1 LARHEIAAPDA
12 KPLSE
17 PDLKPTLSYRPMTL
31 DDVAYVLTVEN
42 EVYPYPWT
50 ERILQDCIRV
60 GYDCWLALV
69 NDTVVAHAVVSV
81 AAGESHLLN
90 LSVSKKHQ
98 GKGIG
103 KAFIDF
109 LIDIVRN
116 KQATVML
123 LEVRPSNLQ
132 AISCYDAVG
141 FNEIGCR
148 KDYYPTANG
157 KEDAL
162 LYAKEIY

>member
-1 LARHEIAAPDA
+1 MARHEITAADTKA
-12 KPLSE
+12 LSGV
-17 PDLKPTLSYRPMTL
+17 DLKPSLSYRPMTL

-60 GYDCWLALV
+60 GYDCWLSLEK
-69 NDTVVAHAVVSV
+69 DTIVGHAVVSV

-90 LSVSKKHQ
+90 LSVSSKHQ
-98 GKGIG
+98 GKGVG
-103 KAFIDF
+103 KAFINF
-109 LIDIVRN
+109 LIDIVRSKN
-116 KQATVML
+116 ATVML

-132 AISCYDAVG
+132 AIHCYDASG

>member
-1 LARHEIAAPDA
+1 LARHEITASDA
-12 KPLSE
+12 KLVSKVN
-17 PDLKPTLSYRPMTL
+17 LKPILSYRPMTL
-31 DDVAYVLTVEN
+31 NDVTYVLTVEN

-50 ERILQDCIRV
+50 ERILQDCIKV
-60 GYDCWLALV
+60 GYDCWLALE
-69 NDTVVAHAVVSV
+69 NDDIVAHAIVSV

-90 LSVSKKHQ
+90 LSVSAKHQ
-98 GKGIG
+98 SKGIG

-109 LIDIVRN
+109 LIDTVRSKN
-116 KQATVML
+116 ATVML

-148 KDYYPTANG
+148 KDYYPAANG

>member
-1 LARHEIAAPDA
+1 MSKA
-12 KPLSE
+12 
-17 PDLKPTLSYRPMTL
+17 DLKPALSYRPMTL
-31 DDVAYVLTVEN
+31 DDVAYVLKVEN

-60 GYDCWLALV
+60 GYDCWLSLE
-69 NDTVVAHAVVSV
+69 NDSIVAHAVVSV

-90 LSVSKKHQ
+90 LSVSEKHQ

-103 KAFIDF
+103 KAFIYF
-109 LIDIVRN
+109 LIDTVRN
-116 KQATVML
+116 KNATVML

-148 KDYYPTANG
+148 KNYYPTANG

>member
-1 LARHEIAAPDA
+1 M
-12 KPLSE
+12 SE
-17 PDLKPTLSYRPMTL
+17 TDLKPALSYRPMTL
-31 DDVAYVLTVEN
+31 NDVAYVLTVEN

-60 GYDCWLALV
+60 GYDCWLALE
-69 NDTVVAHAVVSV
+69 NDLVVAHAVVSV

-90 LSVSKKHQ
+90 LSVSRKHQ
-98 GKGIG
+98 SKGIG

-109 LIDIVRN
+109 LIDIVRSKN
-116 KQATVML
+116 ATVML

-148 KDYYPTANG
+148 KDYYPASEG

-162 LYAKEIY
+162 LFAKEIY

>member
-1 LARHEIAAPDA
+1 MR
-12 KPLSE
+12 
-17 PDLKPTLSYRPMTL
+17 L

-60 GYDCWLALV
+60 GYDCWLSLE
-69 NDTVVAHAVVSV
+69 NDAIVAHAVVSV

-90 LSVSKKHQ
+90 LSVSAKHQ

-109 LIDIVRN
+109 LIDTVRSKN
-116 KQATVML
+116 ATVML

-148 KDYYPTANG
+148 KNYYPTANG

>member
-1 LARHEIAAPDA
+1 MARHEITATDT
-12 KPLSE
+12 KTLSE
-17 PDLKPTLSYRPMTL
+17 GDLKPALSYRPMTL
-31 DDVAYVLTVEN
+31 EDVAYVLTVEN
-42 EVYPYPWT
+42 EVYPYPWS

-60 GYDCWLALV
+60 GYDCWLSLENNTIV
-69 NDTVVAHAVVSV
+69 GHAVVSV

-90 LSVSKKHQ
+90 LSVSSKRQ
-98 GKGIG
+98 GKGVG
-103 KAFIDF
+103 KAFINF
-109 LIDIVRN
+109 LIDIVRSKN
-116 KQATVML
+116 ATVML

-132 AISCYDAVG
+132 AINCYDASG

>member
-1 LARHEIAAPDA
+1 M
-12 KPLSE
+12 SE
-17 PDLKPTLSYRPMTL
+17 PDSSELRLSYQRMTL
-31 DDVAYVLTVEN
+31 DDVDYVLTVEN

-50 ERILQDCIRV
+50 KQILQDCIRV
-60 GYDCWLALV
+60 GYECWLALE
-69 NDTVVAHAVVSV
+69 NDTVVAHAIASV

-103 KAFIDF
+103 KAFITF
-109 LIDIVRN
+109 MVNIVRS

-123 LEVRPSNLQ
+123 LEVRPSNLP
-132 AISCYDAVG
+132 AIKCYDAVG

-148 KDYYPTANG
+148 KDYYPSDNG

-162 LYAKEIY
+162 LFAKEIY

>member
-1 LARHEIAAPDA
+1 MAPRDA
-12 KPLSE
+12 EAVSKAE
-17 PDLKPTLSYRPMTL
+17 LKQTLSYRPLTL
-31 DDVAYVLTVEN
+31 DDVAYVLTVEH

-60 GYDCWLALV
+60 GYDCWLALEH
-69 NDTVVAHAVVSV
+69 DAIVAHAFVSV

-109 LIDIVRN
+109 LVDIVRT
-116 KQATVML
+116 KKATVML

-148 KDYYPTANG
+148 KDYYPAPNG

>member
-1 LARHEIAAPDA
+1 MSVVDKSKR
-12 KPLSE
+12 
-17 PDLKPTLSYRPMTL
+17 DLKPTLSYRPMTL
-31 DDVAYVLTVEN
+31 EDVDYVLTVEN

-60 GYDCWLALV
+60 GYDCWLALE
-69 NDTVVAHAVVSV
+69 NDAIVAHAVVSV

-103 KAFIDF
+103 KVFIAF
-109 LIDIVRN
+109 LIDIVRV

-148 KDYYPTANG
+148 KNYYPTANG

>member
-1 LARHEIAAPDA
+1 MARHENTAPDA
-12 KPLSE
+12 KPLSQN
-17 PDLKPTLSYRPMTL
+17 DLKPTLSYRPMTQ

-60 GYDCWLALV
+60 GYDCWLALE
-69 NDTVVAHAVVSV
+69 NDDIVGHAVVSV

-90 LSVSKKHQ
+90 LSVSKRHQ
-98 GKGIG
+98 SKGIG

-109 LIDIVRN
+109 LIDIVRS
-116 KQATVML
+116 KSATVML
-123 LEVRPSNLQ
+123 LEVRPSNIQ
-132 AISCYDAVG
+132 AINCYDAVG

-148 KDYYPTANG
+148 KDYYPTTNG

>member
-1 LARHEIAAPDA
+1 M
-12 KPLSE
+12 SE
-17 PDLKPTLSYRPMTL
+17 PEQSELGLSLEYRPMTVE
-31 DDVAYVLTVEN
+31 DVAYVLTVEN

-50 ERILQDCIRV
+50 QQILQDCIRV
-60 GYDCWLALV
+60 GYDCWLALE
-69 NDTVVAHAVVSV
+69 NDSVVAHAVVSV

-103 KAFIDF
+103 KSFIDF
-109 LIDIVRN
+109 LIDIVRS

-123 LEVRPSNLQ
+123 LEVRPSNIH
-132 AISCYDAVG
+132 AIRCYDAAG

-148 KDYYPTANG
+148 KDYYPTDSG

-162 LYAKEIY
+162 LFAKEIY

>member
-1 LARHEIAAPDA
+1 MVAKDA
-12 KPLSE
+12 KPVSE
-17 PDLKPTLSYRPMTL
+17 AHLKHALCYRPMTL
-31 DDVAYVLTVEN
+31 DDVAYVLTVEH

-50 ERILQDCIRV
+50 ERILQDCIKA
-60 GYDCWLALV
+60 GYDCWLALENGV
-69 NDTVVAHAVVSV
+69 IVAHAFVSV

-103 KAFIDF
+103 KTFIDF
-109 LIDIVRN
+109 LVNIARN
-116 KQATVML
+116 KKATVML

-132 AISCYDAVG
+132 AIHCYDAVG
-141 FNEIGCR
+141 FNEIGSR
-148 KDYYPTANG
+148 KDYYPAVNG

>member
-17 PDLKPTLSYRPMTL
+17 TDLKSTLSYRPMTL

-60 GYDCWLALV
+60 GYDCWLAIE
-69 NDTVVAHAVVSV
+69 NDSVVAHAVVSV

-90 LSVSKKHQ
+90 LSVSKMHQ

-103 KAFIDF
+103 KLFIDF
-109 LIDIVRN
+109 LIEIVRS

-132 AISCYDAVG
+132 AISVYDRVG

-148 KDYYPTANG
+148 KDYYPTDNG

>member
-1 LARHEIAAPDA
+1 
-12 KPLSE
+12 
-17 PDLKPTLSYRPMTL
+17 
-31 DDVAYVLTVEN
+31 
-42 EVYPYPWT
+42 
-50 ERILQDCIRV
+50 
-60 GYDCWLALV
+60 
-69 NDTVVAHAVVSV
+69 
-81 AAGESHLLN
+81 

-103 KAFIDF
+103 KVFIDF
-109 LIDIVRN
+109 LIDIVRS

-148 KDYYPTANG
+148 KNYYPATNG

>member
-1 LARHEIAAPDA
+1 MARHENTAPDA
-12 KPLSE
+12 KPLSQN
-17 PDLKPTLSYRPMTL
+17 DLKPTLSYRPMTQ
-31 DDVAYVLTVEN
+31 DDVSYVLTVEN

-60 GYDCWLALV
+60 GYDCWLALE
-69 NDTVVAHAVVSV
+69 NDDIVGHAVVSV

-90 LSVSKKHQ
+90 LSVSKRHQ
-98 GKGIG
+98 SKGIG

-109 LIDIVRN
+109 LIDIVRS
-116 KQATVML
+116 KSATVML
-123 LEVRPSNLQ
+123 LEVRPSNIQ
-132 AISCYDAVG
+132 AINCYDAVG

-148 KDYYPTANG
+148 KDYYPTTNG

>member
-1 LARHEIAAPDA
+1 MSDQQLN
-12 KPLSE
+12 
-17 PDLKPTLSYRPMTL
+17 YRRMTL
-31 DDVAYVLTVEN
+31 DDVDYVLTVEN

-50 ERILQDCIRV
+50 KQILQDCIRV
-60 GYDCWLALV
+60 GYDCWLALES
-69 NDTVVAHAVVSV
+69 DSVVAHAVVSV

-98 GKGIG
+98 GKGVG
-103 KAFIDF
+103 KAFINF
-109 LIDIVRN
+109 LVNIVRS

-132 AISCYDAVG
+132 AINCYDAVG

-148 KDYYPTANG
+148 KDYYPTDKG

-162 LYAKEIY
+162 LLAKEIYPETAD